1 MATSKE
7 AQPQNGAQDAKNAA
21 TKKLEGEEL
30 KEAIKKQVEYY
41 FSRENL
47 CQDTFLVSKMDA
59 HYFVDLAVIADFQ
72 KVKHLTE
79 DSALI
84 LESVKDSDKVVVDTG
99 KQKIKP
105 VALNART
112 TLILRNIPTS
122 ASEDAVRALITGDK
136 WPKIVNVR
144 SDVGD
149 NWFVSYETE
158 ECTKSALELAKGL
171 KWEGKSISCAI
182 KSESLLKSLA
192 PGSPP
197 KGGVPNVYYGPTYVN
212 SNGAYFPYPQDQGFM
227 RQGRGKDDAR
237 ALFRSNKGC
246 SDGVDGNGRNGGKR
260 NKGKGRNNKHQPEG
274 REGHNQTEKKELA
287 QQAPINL
294 ADFPKLEGSSKKATG
309 YSKPYKSYSKDEI
322 VDIIRDTKVDGAIKD
337 KESPFLETRDLKMEC
352 DKTADDFNNQTKHAE
367 NKNGHN
373 EASNNTVPS
382 NDKTES
388 KDKSPP
394 PKATPKEAPAVK
406 PANGDAPAP
415 APAPAAPAP
424 AQPKKLSYAQMANG
438 NRPAA
443 EAST

>member
-227 RQGRGKDDAR
+227 RQGR
-237 ALFRSNKGC
+237 
-246 SDGVDGNGRNGGKR
+246 DGVDGNGRNGGKR